1 MAHFLRIEEHRLS
14 ETTEG
19 STFEN
24 IVAAAISLKS
34 GDTFRAFPGFK
45 NILASHLG
53 EIKDLSNLVTD
64 YLSGL
69 EIELSPLEMI
79 DERRN
84 FDPEVFNIEGCDFVC
99 IQWFSCVKIT
109 LPYSTLSLFLLR
121 LRSLLLSE
129 LGRALFSGMY
139 HDKLAISFHGN
150 ISVIRIRSCHY
161 LINVVTFPD
170 LALVRDVGFPNC
182 SKLKSV
188 PPELPKTVKTLSACF
203 QNIHHTVNGY
213 ENWETDHVMDFA
225 YMFMRNKGAKFPRFA
240 FDSAISIR
248 QMFDD
253 ANNIHFSEPEL
264 FLHLPKCLDASKAF
278 YGTTNIGG
286 KIVIHAPA
294 LKLIDEM
301 FGSQAKQ
308 KGHIVLVASPELS
321 NEDVGCFFSNNV
333 GLNEAFVSKQA
344 GVKPM
349 KRDLVMPLIISK
361 EELPDMCLPDI
372 FKTLTE
378 PTFLRQCYKDGVQIH
393 PKPLVST
400 VERKPNRF
408 GRMKNYVS
416 TPDPFKVFKR
426 EFQPGAAVS
435 MKIWRNPHTSCKLT
449 EDDVISFVSK
459 STTEFFEGY
468 LDEICW
474 VYNMDYDQL
483 FDHLFSLND

>member
-19 STFEN
+19 RTFEN

-79 DERRN
+79 DQRRN

-99 IQWFSCVKIT
+99 IQWFSGVKIT

-150 ISVIRIRSCHY
+150 ISVVKIRSCY
-161 LINVVTFPD
+161 FLTRVVNFPD
-170 LALVRDVGFPNC
+170 LALVREVGFPNC
-182 SKLKSV
+182 SNLESV
-188 PPELPKTVKTLSACF
+188 PPALPRTVKSLCACF
-203 QNIHHTVNGY
+203 REIRHTIHGY
-213 ENWETDHVMDFA
+213 ERWNTEGVIDFSH
-225 YMFMRNKGAKFPRFA
+225 MFMENKGAKFPRFA
-240 FDSAISIR
+240 FDSAISIC
-248 QMFDD
+248 QMFDG

-264 FLHLPKCLDASKAF
+264 FLNLPKCIDASKAF
-278 YGTTNIGG
+278 YGTTNLGG

-301 FGSQAKQ
+301 FGSQSKQ

-321 NEDVGCFFSNNV
+321 DKDAGCFFSNN
-333 GLNEAFVSKQA
+333 LDLKYAFELKQA
-344 GVKPM
+344 GMKPI

-361 EELPDMCLPDI
+361 ELPDMCLPDI

-378 PTFLRQCYKDGVQIH
+378 PTFLRQCYKDGVPVP

-408 GRMKNYVS
+408 GRMKNYVL
-416 TPDPFKVFKR
+416 TPNPFEVFRR
-426 EFQPGAAVS
+426 EFQPGAVVS

-449 EDDVISFVSK
+449 KDDAGSFASQ
-459 STTEFFEGY
+459 SIINFFEGY
-468 LDEICW
+468 LNEICW
-474 VYNMDYDQL
+474 LYNMDYDQL
-483 FDHLFSLND
+483 FDHLFSLEH